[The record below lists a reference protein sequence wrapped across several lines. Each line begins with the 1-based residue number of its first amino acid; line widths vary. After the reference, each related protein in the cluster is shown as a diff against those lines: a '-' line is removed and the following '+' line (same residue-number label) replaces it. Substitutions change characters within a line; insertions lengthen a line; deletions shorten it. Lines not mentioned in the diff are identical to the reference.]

1 MFSGGTD
8 VVSFCA
14 GVARESER
22 EGFYGCCCMSQRSG
36 GSTRLKWSFTYA
48 RSSVSL
54 AKPELC
60 KCFRTSTCLCR
71 FLVLRYYPVQPL
83 GRDKTLCFCSLPEP
97 RAGTSNNEEAIEKSP
112 FGLSVLK
119 APFRQTA
126 GNYIGKQVIFMKAG
140 WWGRRST
147 LPFSLGQ
154 G

>member
-22 EGFYGCCCMSQRSG
+22 EGFHGCCCMSQRSG
-36 GSTRLKWSFTYA
+36 GSTGFKSSFTYT
-48 RSSVSL
+48 RSSISL

-60 KCFRTSTCLCR
+60 KCFHTSTCLCR

-83 GRDKTLCFCSLPEP
+83 CRDETLRLCSLPEP
-97 RAGTSNNEEAIEKSP
+97 RAGTSNNEEAIEMSA

-126 GNYIGKQVIFMKAG
+126 GNYIGKHVIFMKAG

-147 LPFSLGQ
+147 LPFSPGQ